1 MTTKTKNFLRHIL
14 PSHATACQDK
24 ARKSQGSFIKY
35 IKYNDFT
42 HATTSRHFKQWI
54 SKAADFDK
62 EKSEEL
68 IMNNNH
74 VGFVCNNMM
83 LNLYPNSS
91 HGWLYFSQPTWQFA
105 GSLPMF
111 GQTYGQCHVSEGLVA
126 ELLQQRWAFLSFYLR
141 STSCNITPSRGELLR
156 AHSDSFVK
164 TNCQQRALQTK

>member
-1 MTTKTKNFLRHIL
+1 MTTTTKNFLRHIL

-42 HATTSRHFKQWI
+42 HATTSQHFKQWI
-54 SKAADFDK
+54 SKAADFDT

-68 IMNNNH
+68 IINNNH

-91 HGWLYFSQPTWQFA
+91 HGWLYFSQPTWQFDAICRVSPHVWTNIWPMPCFRRPCRGVVATAVGLSQLLPAEHQLQHNSEPRRTFA
-105 GSLPMF
+105 GTL
-111 GQTYGQCHVSEGLVA
+111 GL
-126 ELLQQRWAFLSFYLR
+126 F
-141 STSCNITPSRGELLR
+141 C
-156 AHSDSFVK
+156 
-164 TNCQQRALQTK
+164 

>member
-1 MTTKTKNFLRHIL
+1 MPRHVKTKQERAKALSSNISNTMI
-14 PSHATACQDK
+14 SHMQQHPGISSSGYQKQPTL
-24 ARKSQGSFIKY
+24 IK
-35 IKYNDFT
+35 K
-42 HATTSRHFKQWI
+42 
-54 SKAADFDK
+54 
-62 EKSEEL
+62 KSEEL
-68 IMNNNH
+68 IMNSNH